1 MAGLVR
7 YASSD
12 IVVSTDKLVT
22 STWSNNTNNL
32 QNHFTASTVTYNTV
46 TSSAQF
52 FLDVFNNESIS
63 SSAEVQYAVAYGHK
77 AGSGSPDFT
86 NDSGSFG
93 FGASRVIYNQYRQLV
108 FGDESRNFRFGNHT
122 PDDIYV
128 INVNRARFKHNLKP
142 GSLNL
147 VLNSAKSGEDTSTL
161 TPEQKAALKIHLTD
175 DSVTSTGSAV
185 VTNLG
190 RQFNIVSG
198 SSGIAVGGTHLQV
211 NTSASYGLFY
221 PDSGVMILNPDVFGR
236 GGSSDGNRHFLA
248 PDRNSG
254 VSTNVDLNHRKLFNA
269 ISGAGSFIVDS
280 EEKIT
285 SQYYFTRA
293 KNNEFNYTTNPSFVD
308 NNANVLIPSFIDNPQ
323 TFITTVG
330 LYNDNNDLV
339 AVAKLSQ
346 PVTKDF
352 TKEAL
357 IRVKL
362 DY

>member
-1 MAGLVR
+1 MANLVR

-12 IVVSTDKLVT
+12 VVVSTDNLTT
-22 STWSNNTNNL
+22 STWSDNTNNL
-32 QNHFTASTVTYNTV
+32 QTAF
-46 TSSAQF
+46 TSSLTSYTTSTSSGQF
-52 FLDVFNNESIS
+52 FIDVHNKVTTDTTSQ
-63 SSAEVQYAVAYGHK
+63 VQYAVAYGHRH
-77 AGSGSPDFT
+77 GSGSPDFT
-86 NDSGSFG
+86 NDIGSFG
-93 FGASRVIYNQYRQLV
+93 FGASRTIYNQYRQLV
-108 FGDESRNFRFGNHT
+108 FGDETQNFTFDKHT

-128 INVNRARFKHNLKP
+128 INIERARFKHNLKP
-142 GSLNL
+142 GTLNL
-147 VLNSAKSGEDTSTL
+147 KLLNANVGTITDGDGATISAGTL
-161 TPEQKAALKIHLTD
+161 TLELTD
-175 DSVTSTGSAV
+175 DSVFSTGSATI
-185 VTNLG
+185 TNLG

-198 SSGIAVGGTHLQV
+198 SNGQAVGNSISQV
-211 NTSASYGLFY
+211 AASSSYGLFY
-221 PDSGVMILNPDVFGR
+221 PDAGIIILNPDNFG
-236 GGSSDGNRHFLA
+236 GDLA
-248 PDRNSG
+248 AAKNSG
-254 VSTNVDLNHRKLFNA
+254 TSTNTDLNHRKLFQA
-269 ISGAGSFIVDS
+269 ISGAKHFIVDS
-280 EEKIT
+280 QEKVT

-308 NNANVLIPSFIDNPQ
+308 ANGDVNIDSFINNPQ

>member
-1 MAGLVR
+1 MAWLIR
-7 YASSD
+7 YNN
-12 IVVSTDKLVT
+12 TDKVIDTQKVIT
-22 STWSNNTNNL
+22 STWSNNTNNA
-32 QNHFTASTVTYNTV
+32 NAFAIFSSSGVGGVASTASAAFFIEVYNTASTSVTKET
-46 TSSAQF
+46 
-52 FLDVFNNESIS
+52 
-63 SSAEVQYAVAYGHK
+63 QYAVAYGNK
-77 AGSGSPDFT
+77 KGSGSLDFT
-86 NDSGSFG
+86 NDT
-93 FGASRVIYNQYRQLV
+93 GAHGNSATRIIYNQYRQLV
-108 FGDESRNFRFGNHT
+108 YGDETSDFNFNGTT
-122 PDDIYV
+122 PDGIYV
-128 INVNRARFKHNLKP
+128 ININRARYKNNLKP

-147 VLNSAKSGEDTSTL
+147 VLSGSGGKL
-161 TPEQKAALKIHLTD
+161 HLTD
-175 DSVTSTGSAV
+175 NSITSTGSAV

-198 SSGIAVGGTHLQV
+198 SNGQALNNVINQV
-211 NTSASYGLFY
+211 ANSSSYGLFY
-221 PDSGVMILNPDVFGR
+221 PDAGIIILNPDNFG
-236 GGSSDGNRHFLA
+236 GNLA
-248 PDRNSG
+248 PDTNSG
-254 VSTNVDLNHRKLFNA
+254 VSTNTDLNHRKLYQA
-269 ISGAGSFIVDS
+269 ISGAKHFIVDS
-280 EEKIT
+280 QEKVT

-308 NNANVLIPSFIDNPQ
+308 ANGDVNIDSFINNPQ

>member
-1 MAGLVR
+1 MANLIR
-7 YASSD
+7 YSDGD
-12 IVVSTDKLVT
+12 IVVSTDKLTT
-22 STWSNNTNNL
+22 STWSDNTNNL
-32 QNHFTASTVTYNTV
+32 QVAFTSSLTNYSSNTASG
-46 TSSAQF
+46 QF
-52 FLDVFNNESIS
+52 FIEVFNKVATDLTSQ
-63 SSAEVQYAVAYGHK
+63 VQYAVAYGNRV
-77 AGSGSPDFT
+77 GSGSPDFT
-86 NDSGSFG
+86 NDIGSFG

-108 FGDESRNFRFGNHT
+108 FGDETQNFTFDKHT
-122 PDDIYV
+122 PNDIYV
-128 INVNRARFKHNLKP
+128 INVERARFKHNLKP

-147 VLNSAKSGEDTSTL
+147 TISGSSHSSIGLPAGRKD
-161 TPEQKAALKIHLTD
+161 IHLTD

-198 SSGIAVGGTHLQV
+198 SNGIALGGTISQI

-221 PDSGVMILNPDVFGR
+221 PDAGVIILNPDAFEGMI
-236 GGSSDGNRHFLA
+236 LPA
-248 PDRNSG
+248 RNTG
-254 VSTNVDLNHRKLFNA
+254 VSSNTDLNHRKLQQA
-269 ISGAGSFIVDS
+269 ISGAAHFIVDS
-280 EEKIT
+280 QEKVT

-308 NNANVLIPSFIDNPQ
+308 ANGNVNVNSFIDNPQ

>member
-1 MAGLVR
+1 MANLVR
-7 YASSD
+7 YSD
-12 IVVSTDKLVT
+12 GDVVVSTDNLTT
-22 STWSNNTNNL
+22 STWSDNTNNL
-32 QNHFTASTVTYNTV
+32 QTAH
-46 TSSAQF
+46 TSSLTSYATPTSSGQF
-52 FLDVFNNESIS
+52 FLEVHNKATTDTTSQ
-63 SSAEVQYAVAYGHK
+63 VQYAVAYGHRH
-77 AGSGSPDFT
+77 GSGSPDFT
-86 NDSGSFG
+86 NDIGSFG
-93 FGASRVIYNQYRQLV
+93 FGASRTIYNQYRQLV
-108 FGDESRNFRFGNHT
+108 FGDETQNFTFGSHT

-128 INVNRARFKHNLKP
+128 INVERARFKHNLKP

-147 VLNSAKSGEDTSTL
+147 KLENANVASIGQSDGTITL
-161 TPEQKAALKIHLTD
+161 ELTD
-175 DSVTSTGSAV
+175 DSVFSTGSAT

-198 SSGIAVGGTHLQV
+198 SNGQAVGNVVNQV
-211 NTSASYGLFY
+211 AASSSYGLFY
-221 PDSGVMILNPDVFGR
+221 PDAGVIILNPDNFG
-236 GGSSDGNRHFLA
+236 GNLA
-248 PDRNSG
+248 AAKNTG
-254 VSTNVDLNHRKLFNA
+254 VSTNTDLNHRKLYQA
-269 ISGAGSFIVDS
+269 ISGAKHFIIDS
-280 EEKIT
+280 QEKVT

-308 NNANVLIPSFIDNPQ
+308 NNGDVNINSFINNPQ

>member
-1 MAGLVR
+1 MANLVR
-7 YASSD
+7 YADSD
-12 IVVSTDKLVT
+12 IVVSTDNLTT
-22 STWSNNTNNL
+22 STWSDNTNNL
-32 QNHFTASTVTYNTV
+32 QTAH
-46 TSSAQF
+46 TSSLTSYANATSSGQF
-52 FLDVFNNESIS
+52 FIEVFNKATTDTTSQ
-63 SSAEVQYAVAYGHK
+63 VQYAVAYGNRL
-77 AGSGSPDFT
+77 GSGSPDFT
-86 NDSGSFG
+86 NDIGSLG
-93 FGASRVIYNQYRQLV
+93 IGASKVIYNQYRQLV
-108 FGDESRNFRFGNHT
+108 FGDETQNFTFSKHV

-128 INVNRARFKHNLKP
+128 INIERARFKHNLKP

-147 VLNSAKSGEDTSTL
+147 KLENANVAGIGQADGTITL
-161 TPEQKAALKIHLTD
+161 ELTD
-175 DSVTSTGSAV
+175 DSVFSTGSAV

-198 SSGIAVGGTHLQV
+198 SNGQAVGNKVNQV
-211 NTSASYGLFY
+211 NISSSYGLFY
-221 PDSGVMILNPDVFGR
+221 PDAGVIILNPDNFG
-236 GGSSDGNRHFLA
+236 GNLRA
-248 PDRNSG
+248 AKNSG
-254 VSTNVDLNHRKLFNA
+254 ISTNTDLNHRKLFLA
-269 ISGAGSFIVDS
+269 ISGAKHFIVDS
-280 EEKIT
+280 QEKVT

-308 NNANVLIPSFIDNPQ
+308 NNGDVNIDSFIDNPQ

-330 LYNDNNDLV
+330 LYNDSNDLV

>member
-1 MAGLVR
+1 MANLIR
-7 YASSD
+7 YAD
-12 IVVSTDKLVT
+12 GDVVVSTDNLTT
-22 STWSNNTNNL
+22 STWSDNTNNL
-32 QNHFTASTVTYNTV
+32 QTAH
-46 TSSAQF
+46 TSSLTSYATSTSSGQF
-52 FLDVFNNESIS
+52 FLEVHNKATTDTTSQ
-63 SSAEVQYAVAYGHK
+63 VQYAVAYGHRH
-77 AGSGSPDFT
+77 GSGSPDFT
-86 NDSGSFG
+86 NDIGSFG
-93 FGASRVIYNQYRQLV
+93 FGASRTIYNQYRQLV
-108 FGDESRNFRFGNHT
+108 FGDETQNFTFGSHT

-128 INVNRARFKHNLKP
+128 INVERARFKHNLKP

-147 VLNSAKSGEDTSTL
+147 KLENANVASIGQSDGTITL
-161 TPEQKAALKIHLTD
+161 ELTD
-175 DSVTSTGSAV
+175 DSVFSTGSAT

-198 SSGIAVGGTHLQV
+198 SNGQAVGNVVNQV
-211 NTSASYGLFY
+211 AASSSYGLYY
-221 PDSGVMILNPDVFGR
+221 PDAGVIILNPDNFG
-236 GGSSDGNRHFLA
+236 GNLA
-248 PDRNSG
+248 AAKNSG
-254 VSTNVDLNHRKLFNA
+254 VSTNTDLNHRKLYQA
-269 ISGAGSFIVDS
+269 ISGAKHFIVDS
-280 EEKIT
+280 QEKVT

-308 NNANVLIPSFIDNPQ
+308 NNGDVNINSFINNPQ

>member
-1 MAGLVR
+1 MTLVR
-7 YASSD
+7 FNPGD
-12 IVVSTDKLVT
+12 IVVKDEKVGV
-22 STWSNNTNNL
+22 STWTNN
-32 QNHFTASTVTYNTV
+32 QNNLSSLHSSSVQNENTP
-46 TSSAQF
+46 TSSRAF
-52 FLDVFNNESIS
+52 FVEAYQIDPSGS
-63 SSAEVQYAVAYGHK
+63 QSEVQLALSYGNK
-77 AGSGSPDFT
+77 AGSGSQDFT
-86 NDSGSFG
+86 NDVGSIG
-93 FGASRVIYNQYRQLV
+93 LSAARTVYGQYRQLV
-108 FGDESRNFRFGNHT
+108 FGDETQNFTFDKHT
-122 PDDIYV
+122 PNDIYV
-128 INVNRARFKHNLKP
+128 INVERARFKHNLKP

-147 VLNSAKSGEDTSTL
+147 TISGSSHSSIGLPAGRKD
-161 TPEQKAALKIHLTD
+161 IHLTD

-198 SSGIAVGGTHLQV
+198 SNGIALGGTISQI

-221 PDSGVMILNPDVFGR
+221 PDAGVIILNPDAFEGMI
-236 GGSSDGNRHFLA
+236 LPA
-248 PDRNSG
+248 RNTG
-254 VSTNVDLNHRKLFNA
+254 VSSNTDLNHRKLQQS
-269 ISGAGSFIVDS
+269 ISGAAHFIVDS
-280 EEKIT
+280 QEKVT

-308 NNANVLIPSFIDNPQ
+308 ANGNVNVNSFIDNPQ
-323 TFITTVG
+323 TFITTIG